1 MFKAQ
6 SVIQIALGITKLN
19 ASLAIFF
26 ELSGKKVVSG
36 VEQQVEPGNITGN

>member
-6 SVIQIALGITKLN
+6 SVTPIAIGTTKLN

-36 VEQQVEPGNITGN
+36 LEQQVEPVNITGN